1 MGYLE
6 IERNKRFVD
15 EILGKYQRGYK
26 TDYGSLLVHRKR
38 KQTADKITLDNR
50 LYKLVEQT
58 FNSRISQYE
67 QKYYKTVTSQD
78 NRKFIKTV
86 EQIYNQPGEKKQLI
100 HLFQKLGVVTK
111 NRKEWQE
118 TRQTVRRYE
127 EELVILKKKLTQ
139 QEEMILRLKQE
150 ERPQISAKHLTEM
163 VMENIRRE
171 IRMERMRYGPD

>member
-1 MGYLE
+1 MGYSE

-15 EILGKYQRGYK
+15 GILGKYQRQLQP
-26 TDYGSLLVHRKR
+26 DYGKMLVYRKR
-38 KQTADKITLDNR
+38 RRPADKINIDNR

-58 FNSRISQYE
+58 LNNRILQYE
-67 QKYYKTVTSQD
+67 QKYYHTVTSKD
-78 NRKFIKTV
+78 NRRFIRTV

-111 NRKEWQE
+111 DRRDWKE
-118 TRQTVRRYE
+118 TVKTVKRYE
-127 EELVILKKKLTQ
+127 EELVVLKKKLSQ
-139 QEEMILRLKQE
+139 QEETILRMKTE
-150 ERPQISAKHLTEM
+150 EKPQISTKYLTDA